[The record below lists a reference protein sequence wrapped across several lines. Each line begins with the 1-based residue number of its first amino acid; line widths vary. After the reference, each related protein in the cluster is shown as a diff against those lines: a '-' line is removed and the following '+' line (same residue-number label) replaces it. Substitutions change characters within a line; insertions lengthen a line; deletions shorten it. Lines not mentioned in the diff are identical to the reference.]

1 MTGSGFDLSPSEY
14 EGGAKNIMPQ
24 CITIMSI
31 SMANSVCSSF
41 DDNTKN
47 FTVSSLLLS
56 YLPIYIQYSYHI
68 QSLRHL
74 TYSLEGRVDHCNEY
88 WPMQG
93 NTEQQLHTKFQMELI
108 LQEDHEIV
116 LILFNFCHF
125 LLPQIHISVSEFFLI
140 CAQHIY
146 D

>member
-1 MTGSGFDLSPSEY
+1 MS
-14 EGGAKNIMPQ
+14 Q
-24 CITIMSI
+24 CIKIMSI
-31 SMANSVCSSF
+31 AMVVCSNF
-41 DDNTKN
+41 DDSTKN
-47 FTVSSLLLS
+47 FTVASLLPF
-56 YLPIYIQYSYHI
+56 YLLIYIKYSYSI
-68 QSLRHL
+68 QSLKHL

-93 NTEQQLHTKFQMELI
+93 NTEQQVPMELI

-125 LLPQIHISVSEFFLI
+125 LLPQIHISISKFFLI
-140 CAQHIY
+140 CAQRIY